1 MEGPLGRAP
10 RSLRSWPGLLPSV
23 LATPTMVTV
32 HQPPSPPSR
41 HPKPPGR
48 LPAWPCLGGPA
59 AAPTPI
65 QSCPRGA
72 RLLRGAPTPCSGLW
86 ERRAGPPSRS
96 RLSWTWTAVPG
107 FTAGHRGRLPSGAP
121 ITSSPIVFWGAGG
134 GQTWVLSTSPSS
146 PGGRWQTGHF
156 RSLQSPELH
165 LPLSTL
171 PPNLPANQLPAS
183 PPPTGRL

>member
-1 MEGPLGRAP
+1 M
-10 RSLRSWPGLLPSV
+10 PGWTSSRPHAHPV
-23 LATPTMVTV
+23 L
-32 HQPPSPPSR
+32 SE
-41 HPKPPGR
+41 
-48 LPAWPCLGGPA
+48 
-59 AAPTPI
+59 
-65 QSCPRGA
+65 GA

-96 RLSWTWTAVPG
+96 RLSWTWTAVLG

-121 ITSSPIVFWGAGG
+121 ITSSPIVFWGQGG

-165 LPLSTL
+165 LPPSTL
-171 PPNLPANQLPAS
+171 PPRPVFLLPTFQPTSFQPLLRQPAVS
-183 PPPTGRL
+183 RDGGVGSCSGVGLRGVAGSGHHQPVIGNT